1 MANDKNMPGAGRPL
15 RLVTV
20 LDKMIMKDLLN
31 TVVAVLAVLVVII
44 VSRKFIRVLAQAI
57 EGNIANETVL
67 MLLGLKIVNATAT
80 FLPAALFMAVLMV
93 LGRMHREQEIAA
105 IASAGGG
112 LSTIYRSV
120 FLLVLPLSLCAAGL
134 SMYASPWAEAQ
145 TRKLTHDDKQ
155 NADIRGIS
163 AGRFSEYS
171 NGEVIFYTETVD
183 QAGNM
188 LNVFVQN
195 KDGDKL
201 GVVNAKQGRLED
213 IDGGLYLILRNGE
226 RLEGIPGQKD
236 FHIETFDEYAVLI
249 ERQTSV
255 LVMGREALG
264 TEQLW
269 GSRELQDVAELQSRL
284 DGPAGVILLAFLAVP
299 LSKLSPR
306 GGVYGSVL
314 VAFGIYFAYG
324 NLQRVN
330 HSWVVGQ
337 TVPAW
342 LGYFWVDLLLA
353 LVGLVMLIRFY
364 SWKWLAQWLTG
375 KVAP

>member
-1 MANDKNMPGAGRPL
+1 MPSAGRPL

-20 LDKMIMKDLLN
+20 LDKMIMKDLFN

-57 EGNIANETVL
+57 EGNIANDTVL
-67 MLLGLKIVNATAT
+67 MLLGLKIVIATAT
-80 FLPAALFMAVLMV
+80 FLPAAMFMAVLMV

-112 LSTIYRSV
+112 LSTIYRAV

-171 NGEVIFYTETVD
+171 NGEVIFYTENVD

-213 IDGGLYLILRNGE
+213 MDGGLYLILRDGE

-236 FHIETFDEYAVLI
+236 YHIETFEEYAVLI
-249 ERQTSV
+249 ERQVSV
-255 LVMGREALG
+255 LVMGREAVD
-264 TEQLW
+264 TESLW
-269 GSRELQDVAELQSRL
+269 GSKEIKDVAELQSRL

-299 LSKLSPR
+299 LSRLSPR

-330 HSWVVGQ
+330 HSWVVSQ

-364 SWKWLAQWLTG
+364 GWKWLAQWLTG
-375 KVAP
+375 KVAS

>member
-1 MANDKNMPGAGRPL
+1 MPGAGRPL

-93 LGRMHREQEIAA
+93 LGRMHREQEITA

>member
-15 RLVTV
+15 RLITV